1 VKAFR
6 SLVSGE
12 DADLKAAYDHF
23 HKMVEREEGVVRN
36 AVLVVVTEIKS
47 DTRVIQ
53 ADVREGLVRMER
65 LQLDAKT
72 MHAGLEGSDDSL
84 QSISADT
91 KNALAVA
98 EHVDANVKSVLA
110 NTRQTNTY
118 LRGKW
123 MSLPSHICSD
133 YLIQF
138 ADQETDQERNCIL
151 TWLSPLDFFDKQD
164 ATFKKHHRGTG
175 KWLLTSDTFETWA
188 HGEQNSTLWC
198 PGNGT
203 QPVLPVDVQPCN
215 TSANW

>member
-1 VKAFR
+1 MT
-6 SLVSGE
+6 VSIKWSSG
-12 DADLKAAYDHF
+12 K
-23 HKMVEREEGVVRN
+23 KGVVRN
-36 AVLVVVTEIKS
+36 AVLVGVTGLKS
-47 DTRVIQ
+47 DTCVMQ

-72 MHAGLEGSDDSL
+72 MHSGLEGLDDSL

-91 KNALAVA
+91 RSGLAVA

-123 MSLPSHICSD
+123 LSLPSHICSEH
-133 YLIQF
+133 LMQF
-138 ADQETDQERNCIL
+138 VDQETDQERNGIL
-151 TWLSPLDFFDKQD
+151 TWLSPLDFFDKQV

-175 KWLLTSDTFETWA
+175 QWLLSSDTFETWA
-188 HGEQNSTLWC
+188 HGEQNSTLWG

-203 QPVLPVDVQPCN
+203 QPVLPVDAQPCN